1 MRKTMMPRGDQR
13 GSVLL
18 ICLILLLAMTFLGVS
33 AMSNS
38 TMQERIVGGARDQ
51 NVAFQAAEAALRVG
65 ELMAE
70 DVISDVSE
78 YPELRPA
85 DAVSCVI
92 GTDHWKAPVGLKRA
106 PSTPT
111 CTVTSYYA
119 ALAAERTSQ
128 SDLLDPPQICIE
140 TGEAAGS
147 TSGANPCHGVERG
160 FLFRVDAEG
169 FGSTGASAKLR
180 STYLVI
186 KPKQSPSVE

>member
-1 MRKTMMPRGDQR
+1 MRKTLMPRVNQR

-65 ELMAE
+65 ELMAQ
-70 DVISDVSE
+70 DVISEVSE

-85 DAVSCVI
+85 DAVNCVI
-92 GTDHWKAPVGLKRA
+92 GADDWKAPAGLKRA

-128 SDLLDPPQICIE
+128 SDLLDAPEICIE
-140 TGEAAGS
+140 TGEAAGPG
-147 TSGANPCHGVERG
+147 GASACHQDSPRG
-160 FLFRVDAEG
+160 LLFKVDAEG
-169 FGSTGASAKLR
+169 FGSTGASATLR
-180 STYLVI
+180 STYVVI
-186 KPKQSPSVE
+186 KDIE